1 MLKADFRMESGTMVI
16 ALSGSIDSGNA
27 PSLEEQI
34 REACGTEPP
43 ASVLLDCGHL
53 AYLSSAGLRVILRL
67 KKDVANTRIINVNAE
82 VYDILEMTGFTEL
95 MEVQKAYRTISIQ
108 GCETVGE
115 GANGK
120 VYRID
125 PETIVKVYRKP
136 DALPEIKR
144 ERDLARTAFVAGVP
158 TAISY
163 DVVRIE
169 EGGYGSVFELLDAS
183 SYATLLMRG
192 EKTLDEI
199 AGMSIRLLKLI
210 HSKTVKPGTLP
221 DMKETALG
229 WAAFLKD
236 YLPREEHGRLV
247 RLIDGVPQD
256 LHILHGDYHINNIML
271 QNGESLLIDM
281 DTICCGHPVF
291 ELASMYNAYVGYGI
305 RNPEKITRFLGIPA
319 EETAKL
325 WKKSLELY
333 LGTED
338 EAAVRSVEE
347 KAKVVGLARIMRR
360 EIRRGE
366 LKTPD
371 GRALVEYCRT
381 ALTDLLS
388 RVDTLLF

>member
-1 MLKADFRMESGTMVI
+1 MQEADFRMESGTMVI
-16 ALSGSIDSGNA
+16 ALSGRIDSANA

-34 REACGTEPP
+34 REACGTELP

-67 KKDVANTRIINVNAE
+67 KKDVANTRIVNVNAE

-108 GCETVGE
+108 GCETVGK

-125 PETIVKVYRKP
+125 RDTIVKVYRKP
-136 DALPEIKR
+136 DALPDIKR
-144 ERDLARTAFVAGVP
+144 ERELARTAFVAGVP
-158 TAISY
+158 TAIPY

-183 SYATLLMRG
+183 NYATLLMRG

-199 AGMSIRLLKLI
+199 AEMSIRLLKLI
-210 HSKTVKPGTLP
+210 HSKTVKPGALP

-291 ELASMYNAYVGYGI
+291 ELASMYNAYVGYGL

-319 EETAKL
+319 EETAAL
-325 WKKSLELY
+325 WKMSLELY

-360 EIRRGE
+360 EIRRGALE
-366 LKTPD
+366 TPE
-371 GRALVEYCRT
+371 GRDLVEYCRT